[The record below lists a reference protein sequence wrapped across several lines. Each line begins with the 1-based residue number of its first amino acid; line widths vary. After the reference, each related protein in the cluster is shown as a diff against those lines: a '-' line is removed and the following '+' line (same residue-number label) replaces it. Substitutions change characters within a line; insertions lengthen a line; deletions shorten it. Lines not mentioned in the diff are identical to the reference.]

1 MTVEKELQAEQVEHG
16 WADKDGFVGPF
27 QPGNGPRSDP
37 KSGTFPTGP
46 EVGEKLPDI
55 RTQSAAGSALDL
67 HADRA
72 DSPAVVLFYRSAV
85 W

>member
-1 MTVEKELQAEQVEHG
+1 VTVEKETRAEQVESG
-16 WADKDGFVGPF
+16 WRDKDGFIGPYR
-27 QPGNGPRSDP
+27 PGVGPRSDP
-37 KSGTFPTGP
+37 RGEFPTGP
-46 EVGEKLPDI
+46 EVGERLPDI
-55 RTQSAAGSALDL
+55 RCQTAGGQTLDL